1 MKKLYT
7 ILVALFITATT
18 FAQAPEK
25 MSYQAVIR
33 DSGGALVTNQAV
45 GMQISILQ
53 TTATGTAVY
62 AETQTPTANVN
73 GLVTLEIGTGAVIT
87 GSFNSI
93 EWDNGPYFIKT
104 ETDPTGGSN
113 YTISGTSQ
121 LLSVPYALYA
131 KTSGNG
137 SGPQGPQGIQGN
149 DGVGIAQTLSQ
160 TGSDV
165 TLSDGGG
172 TVSVNDADADPTN
185 ELQTLSVS
193 ATGDILY
200 LQNGGFVIIPGIS
213 AANAPVQLAT
223 LTTSVV
229 SGLTNTSAS
238 SGGNITDDGGA
249 NITTR
254 GVCYSVNTNPTTA
267 DNITNDGNGTG
278 SFTSNLSGLTAS
290 TTYYVRAYA
299 TNSVGTA
306 YGNALS
312 FTTNAALAIGDSYQG
327 GIIFYLDGL
336 GGGLI
341 AAPTDQSSGAQWG
354 CFATSISGAGGTG
367 IGTGAQNTIDIE
379 AACSTAGTAADIC
392 ANLVLSGYTD
402 WFLPSKD
409 ELNLMYQNIGRGNAL
424 GLGNVGGF
432 TDTYYWSS
440 TEVDD
445 SFARGQYFYFG
456 FQNDFNKNFAY
467 FVRAIRAF

>member
-7 ILVALFITATT
+7 FLAAILLTATT

-25 MSYQAVIR
+25 ISYQAVIR
-33 DSGGALVTNQAV
+33 DSGGALVSEQAV

-53 TTATGTAVY
+53 TTATGAAVY
-62 AETQTPTANVN
+62 IETQTPTANVN
-73 GLVTLEIGTGAVIT
+73 GLVTLEIGTGTVIT

-104 ETDPTGGSN
+104 ETDPTGGTN

-341 AAPTDQSSGAQWG
+341 AAPTNQSSGIWG
-354 CFATSISGAGGTG
+354 CSTDISGADGTA

-379 AACSTAGTAADIC
+379 AGCSYAGTAADIC

-409 ELNLMYQNIGRGNAL
+409 ELNLMYQNIGQGNAL

-432 TDTYYWSS
+432 DNNNRYRSS
-440 TEVDD
+440 SEFDD
-445 SFARGQYFYFG
+445 LSAWTQIFGNG
-456 FQNDFNKNFAY
+456 FQDYNYKSAPY
-467 FVRAIRAF
+467 YVRAVRAF